1 MKTIQIF
8 NKACKQILVVLLLSI
23 ITFTVNAQVC
33 TSTKDYETGLKNGLK
48 MAPPCELTNT
58 SKLQKCVGD
67 YSPTT
72 WSTCYGER
80 TAANGG
86 TYRGG
91 YLEGKA
97 HGKGEF
103 VNPDGSRYLG
113 DYVKGQRNGY
123 GKEYS
128 ATGAIVKA
136 GEWHNGVFAAS
147 TPQGQDKTANSNQNQ
162 NSTPLRGFN
171 DALKASLDI
180 AEKNPKFLNYIIS
193 TASSNDIAMCA
204 AIGMK
209 ATAFSAVNPEALD
222 GPVAKVH
229 ALNAAGMGKSYQY
242 LVDKGTIPKGTLMTY
257 VNIFNP
263 LSLGDILEKNWSTC
277 DRVLAAAMKLVDQNE
292 LTTFLRRP
300 YVK

>member
-136 GEWHNGVFAAS
+136 GQWSNGAFAGATQEAQEKTATSPSRLTTNNEVLTCTFTEFKTPSTGGYQPYNGNATRVEFNDSRLMFAA
-147 TPQGQDKTANSNQNQ
+147 GKMLYTAVNGAIGVSG
-162 NSTPLRGFN
+162 PGG
-171 DALKASLDI
+171 SLAYTYKGDSG
-180 AEKNPKFLNYIIS
+180 AVVTMFKMPNGGVN
-193 TASSNDIAMCA
+193 IAMRSD
-204 AIGMK
+204 
-209 ATAFSAVNPEALD
+209 TFS
-222 GPVAKVH
+222 
-229 ALNAAGMGKSYQY
+229 
-242 LVDKGTIPKGTLMTY
+242 Y
-257 VNIFNP
+257 VG
-263 LSLGDILEKNWSTC
+263 LC
-277 DRVLAAAMKLVDQNE
+277 R
-292 LTTFLRRP
+292 
-300 YVK
+300 

>member
-8 NKACKQILVVLLLSI
+8 NKACKQILVVLLLST

-136 GEWHNGVFAAS
+136 GEWNNGVFAGS
-147 TPQGQDKTANSNQNQ
+147 TPQGQDKTANSNRVTGSFKCTNTAMMDEISGRETLMKG
-162 NSTPLRGFN
+162 NDVWSITLNGSSGILITPTGKLEQLTYQKSISGP
-171 DALKASLDI
+171 KASGDLYSVPNSELMESIQLMID
-180 AEKNPKFLNYIIS
+180 NVPS
-193 TASSNDIAMCA
+193 
-204 AIGMK
+204 G
-209 ATAFSAVNPEALD
+209 
-222 GPVAKVH
+222 G
-229 ALNAAGMGKSYQY
+229 G
-242 LVDKGTIPKGTLMTY
+242 KGTLVTKMK
-257 VNIFNP
+257 P
-263 LSLGDILEKNWSTC
+263 
-277 DRVLAAAMKLVDQNE
+277 AANMKLMT
-292 LTTFLRRP
+292 LGFC
-300 YVK
+300 KS